1 MLADILEKAA
11 SVLTVAFV
19 LAIIV
24 ERGLAVVFGWKK
36 YVKYLNGKGYK
47 VPISIAVSW
56 AICWIGG
63 LDVVAVMLGEPVPY
77 LGTFLTALLI
87 SGGAKKFGE
96 VFGDLKKGAEQVK

>member
-11 SVLTVAFV
+11 AVLTVAFV
-19 LAIIV
+19 LSVVV
-24 ERGLAVVFGWKK
+24 ERGLSVIFSWRKWKERFE
-36 YVKYLNGKGYK
+36 GKGLK
-47 VPISIAVSW
+47 VPISIAISW

-63 LDVVAVMLGEPVPY
+63 LDVVAVMVGEPVPY

-96 VFGDLKKGAEQVK
+96 VFGDLKKGAEQIK